1 MRLIIKWCVQSGM
14 DVIVV
19 FFTEPRALPEE
30 KCHLGEAVNQNVL
43 IYNKVLFWIF
53 FFFVHILYTPK
64 H

>member
-1 MRLIIKWCVQSGM
+1 M